1 MLIVGSYNL
10 QNKFKLNK
18 YNGRFNNQDNVLL
31 LKQFLDDYN
40 IDILGTQEFVYW
52 YLERA
57 RKVINDKYSINGKYR
72 YPLLV
77 LKKYDEA
84 NSIICKETVTECKT
98 CHLPFLPNVIP
109 RILTK
114 AYIDTKEFG
123 LITFYNTHL
132 SVKNDN
138 VSLRDTIGSIY
149 SSLCFTIILYNES
162 SSALLYLFRKS
173 IAQLFILSQSGF
185 RLAFTYVQPMSTPRK
200 KPIYGSLTFP

>member
-77 LKKYDEA
+77 LKNPATRPQE
-84 NSIICKETVTECKT
+84 
-98 CHLPFLPNVIP
+98 L
-109 RILTK
+109 
-114 AYIDTKEFG
+114 
-123 LITFYNTHL
+123 
-132 SVKNDN
+132 
-138 VSLRDTIGSIY
+138 
-149 SSLCFTIILYNES
+149 
-162 SSALLYLFRKS
+162 
-173 IAQLFILSQSGF
+173 
-185 RLAFTYVQPMSTPRK
+185 
-200 KPIYGSLTFP
+200 

>member
-10 QNKFKLNK
+10 QNKFKLK
-18 YNGRFNNQDNVLL
+18 RYNGRFNNQDNVLL
-31 LKQFLDDYN
+31 LKEFLDDYN

-77 LKKYDEA
+77 LKKYDET

-98 CHLPFLPNVIP
+98 CHLPFLPNIIP

-132 SVKNDN
+132 SV
-138 VSLRDTIGSIY
+138 
-149 SSLCFTIILYNES
+149 
-162 SSALLYLFRKS
+162 
-173 IAQLFILSQSGF
+173 
-185 RLAFTYVQPMSTPRK
+185 
-200 KPIYGSLTFP
+200 